1 VETAAVIGLA
11 MTDYLLAAGT
21 NRAPATHAPEH
32 MAAWLESRDYRLV
45 RLPGDRDDADLV
57 SRIAAAIDWRSVAD
71 DASGRQAII
80 RQVLT
85 AVGIPGGTGTGSPR
99 VA

>member
-1 VETAAVIGLA
+1 MAGRPAATGSSA
-11 MTDYLLAAGT
+11 PLLAGSA
-21 NRAPATHAPEH
+21 E
-32 MAAWLESRDYRLV
+32 
-45 RLPGDRDDADLV
+45 PGDPELG
-57 SRIAAAIDWRSVAD
+57 SRRVAAAIDWRSLAD

-85 AVGIPGGTGTGSPR
+85 AVGIPGGAGAGTPR